1 MLTLREKCRNSKFVW
16 SVFSRIRTEYEDWQ
30 NKYPYSLRMLEN
42 TDQKNSKFEHFLR
55 SLRDLVSFF
64 WLLQKFTIRSLST
77 KTTGAQRQTSFFQDV
92 SKHSVCNELCSFMV
106 SSNFATN
113 FLLIFIWEFQS
124 AAFCFSSLL
133 LLKTCSY
140 GSV

>member
-16 SVFSRIRTEYEDWQ
+16 SVFSRIRTEYEDLQ

-42 TDQKNSKFEHFLR
+42 TDQKNTKFEHFLR
-55 SLRDLVSFF
+55 SLRDLVSFVR
-64 WLLQKFTIRSLST
+64 LLQKFTIRSLST
-77 KTTGAQRQTSFFQDV
+77 KTTAAQRQTSFFQDV